1 MNKSKHSGNPFR
13 GIRYIPPTKEILE
26 IAFQKAKTP
35 RSRKKKKRLSRE
47 EKIAI
52 EEGDK
57 ISTIASEIIEKLS
70 NIVNQFPWIYDIHP
84 FYIEIC
90 DLIGSV
96 DKIKRILGRIDG
108 IANQIREIERE
119 QITKL
124 HQTDHPLDMAQ
135 IRRAASGRFSSMV
148 RKADGDIK
156 YLIRTVKK
164 LKTIPDFDISSPT
177 IVVAGAPN
185 VGKSSLVKE
194 ISSGSPEIGEY
205 PFTTKEI
212 VFGHRD
218 FRFIKVQIVDTPG
231 LLDRPFKERNV
242 IERQS
247 IASIKHIADLIIFM
261 FDMSSDTT
269 ISLDEQI
276 NLLEDIRKEFL
287 NTPTIKVLNK
297 IDILTEKDRT
307 HAQKLFEKHI
317 QVSLKDKRG
326 LDQLINELERR
337 TNQIIKEEEKFREF
351 LSLTIADEYI
361 SKEEEIDYDI

>member
-1 MNKSKHSGNPFR
+1 MSKLRYSGNPFR
-13 GIRYIPPTKEILE
+13 RIKYIPPTKEILE
-26 IAFQKAKTP
+26 NAFQKAKKP
-35 RSRKKKKRLSRE
+35 RSRKKRKRLSRE

-52 EEGDK
+52 DEGDK
-57 ISTIASEIIEKLS
+57 ISTIAQEIIDKFS

-96 DKIKRILGRIDG
+96 DKIKRILGRVDG

-119 QITKL
+119 QIAKL

-135 IRRAASGRFSSMV
+135 IRREASGRFSSLV
-148 RKADGDIK
+148 RKAGGDIK

-164 LKTIPDFDISSPT
+164 LKTIPDFDIYSPT

-194 ISSGSPEIGEY
+194 ISSGSPEVGEY

-212 VFGHRD
+212 IFGHRD

-231 LLDRPFKERNV
+231 LLDRPFKERNL

-247 IASIKHIADLIIFM
+247 IASIKYIADLIVFM

-269 ISLDEQI
+269 ITLDEQI
-276 NLLEDIRKEFL
+276 HLLEDIRKEFL
-287 NTPTIKVLNK
+287 NAPTIKVLNK
-297 IDILTEKDRT
+297 IDILSEKDRVN
-307 HAQKLFEKHI
+307 AQKLFEEHFQI
-317 QVSLKDKRG
+317 SLKDKKG
-326 LDQLINELERR
+326 LEQLIIELEKNI
-337 TNQIIKEEEKFREF
+337 NQIIKEEEKFREF
-351 LSLTIADEYI
+351 FNLTIADEFI
-361 SKEEEIDYDI
+361 SKEEEINYDI

>member
-1 MNKSKHSGNPFR
+1 MNNSKHSRNPFR
-13 GIRYIPPTKEILE
+13 KIGYIPPTKEILE

-52 EEGDK
+52 NEGDK
-57 ISTIASEIIEKLS
+57 ISTIASEIIDKLS

-90 DLIGSV
+90 DLLGSV
-96 DKIKRILGRIDG
+96 DKIKRILGRVDG
-108 IANQIREIERE
+108 ISNQIREIERE
-119 QITKL
+119 QIAKL
-124 HQTDHPLDMAQ
+124 HQTNHPIEMAQ
-135 IRRAASGRFSSMV
+135 IRRESSGRFSSLV

-164 LKTIPDFDISSPT
+164 LKTVPDFDVSFPT

-231 LLDRPFKERNV
+231 LLDRPFKERNI

-276 NLLEDIRKEFL
+276 HLLEDIRKEFPD
-287 NTPTIKVLNK
+287 TPTLKVLNK
-297 IDILTEKDRT
+297 IDILSEKDRT
-307 HAQKLFEKHI
+307 RAEKLFEKHLQI
-317 QVSLKDKRG
+317 SLQDKIG
-326 LDQLINELERR
+326 LEELIIELK
-337 TNQIIKEEEKFREF
+337 KEVNKILKKEKFKEF
-351 LSLTIADEYI
+351 LSLTISDEYM
-361 SKEEEIDYDI
+361 SKEDAIDYDI